1 MCVKVVFS
9 SLHITQVFS
18 FQCNM
23 SLFVGI
29 QTGDTF
35 LAKKNSIKVSA
46 HKFKTMAQLRYEIT
60 FILVFKSLCCYSHEM

>member
-1 MCVKVVFS
+1 
-9 SLHITQVFS
+9 
-18 FQCNM
+18 M